1 MTWLLHDELTAAF
14 VTCTRSGP
22 RDQSGTG
29 FSVLQTKPN
38 QMEGAW
44 RPSVVSGKGRLQTSG
59 PGWLK
64 LGVVVFCGTR
74 GLPNPP
80 LGRGSTSARK
90 LIVKQLGDDGGGTPC
105 EQTQGLEATRKQTGV
120 RNPFFKGLHDSGTKE
135 RWRCHWCMKPG
146 IGLPG
151 STSSGNSHK

>member
-1 MTWLLHDELTAAF
+1 MTSVWPHSNFCLPWIACPSGLIFEEL
-14 VTCTRSGP
+14 
-22 RDQSGTG
+22 
-29 FSVLQTKPN
+29 
-38 QMEGAW
+38 
-44 RPSVVSGKGRLQTSG
+44 SGKGRLQTSG

-90 LIVKQLGDDGGGTPC
+90 LIVKQLGNDGGGTPG

-120 RNPFFKGLHDSGTKE
+120 RNPLF
-135 RWRCHWCMKPG
+135 
-146 IGLPG
+146 
-151 STSSGNSHK
+151 